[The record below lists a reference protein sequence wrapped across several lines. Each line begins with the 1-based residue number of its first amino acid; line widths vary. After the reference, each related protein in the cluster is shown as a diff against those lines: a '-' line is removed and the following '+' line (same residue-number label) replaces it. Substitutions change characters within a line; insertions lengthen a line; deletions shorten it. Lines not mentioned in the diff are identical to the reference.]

1 MNKNKQIT
9 SKKETLDFIEN
20 IRIPDKEIDSR
31 LKKMQKYFEN
41 GVIIEE
47 DLCEPELNELRELYM
62 QQIKEKK
69 QSIEN
74 YKNKI
79 MKVREQ
85 LNKQTNC

>member
-9 SKKETLDFIEN
+9 SKKEAMDFIEN
-20 IRIPDKEIDSR
+20 IIIPDKEIDSR

>member
-9 SKKETLDFIEN
+9 SKKEAMDFIEN
-20 IRIPDKEIDSR
+20 IRIPDKEIDLR

-47 DLCEPELNELRELYM
+47 DLCEPELKELRELYM
-62 QQIKEKK
+62 KQIEEKK

-79 MKVREQ
+79 MKVKAQ

>member
-9 SKKETLDFIEN
+9 SKKETMDFIEN

>member
-9 SKKETLDFIEN
+9 SKKEAMDFIEN

-47 DLCEPELNELRELYM
+47 DLCEPELSELRELYM
-62 QQIKEKK
+62 QQIKEK
-69 QSIEN
+69 N
-74 YKNKI
+74 NLLKI
-79 MKVREQ
+79 IKI
-85 LNKQTNC
+85 K

>member
-9 SKKETLDFIEN
+9 SKKEAMDFIEN

>member
-9 SKKETLDFIEN
+9 SKKEAMDFIEN

-69 QSIEN
+69 N
-74 YKNKI
+74 LLKI
-79 MKVREQ
+79 IKI
-85 LNKQTNC
+85 K